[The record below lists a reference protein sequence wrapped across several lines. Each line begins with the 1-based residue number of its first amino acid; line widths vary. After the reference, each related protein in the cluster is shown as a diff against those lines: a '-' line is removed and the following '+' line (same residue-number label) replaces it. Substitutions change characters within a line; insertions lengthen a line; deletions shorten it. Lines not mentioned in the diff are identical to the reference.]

1 MSRNKV
7 SQDALSNTLA
17 TLHYHYIH
25 CPMFA
30 LALENVY
37 SSNLVQLACP
47 FGAARLSLEYDM
59 IVPHFWELMEVL
71 KTIRDAL

>member
-1 MSRNKV
+1 
-7 SQDALSNTLA
+7 
-17 TLHYHYIH
+17 
-25 CPMFA
+25 MFA

-37 SSNLVQLACP
+37 SSKLVQLACP

-59 IVPHFWELMEVL
+59 IVPHFWELLEVL